1 MSQLHH
7 VTHTANSFRF
17 WHDVGK
23 KKVISRDLLSRNDIH
38 EAYQDIKERYVH
50 AKRDV
55 YTCTKRPVEK
65 TCVLAKQNECTCH
78 MPKET

>member
-1 MSQLHH
+1 MSHIQLIHF
-7 VTHTANSFRF
+7 AFDMMS
-17 WHDVGK
+17 GK
-23 KKVISRDLLSRNDIH
+23 KKSNRRDLLSRNDIH

-55 YTCTKRPVEK
+55 YTCKKRPVEK